1 MKDWKPI
8 LAGSEHYLKNDSIE
22 DFIAARLNDENIVLE

>member
-8 LAGSEHYLKNDSIE
+8 LGGSEHYLKNDSIE
-22 DFIAARLNDENIVLE
+22 AVIAAIKT